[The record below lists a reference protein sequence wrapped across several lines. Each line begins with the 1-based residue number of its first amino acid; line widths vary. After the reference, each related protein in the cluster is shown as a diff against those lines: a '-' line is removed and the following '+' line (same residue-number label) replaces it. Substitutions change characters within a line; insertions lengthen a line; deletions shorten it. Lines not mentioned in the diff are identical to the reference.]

1 MREDGRNWYVYV
13 ANWGLILK
21 WRILTNGGRESY
33 TVTPH
38 IYFLYFFTFWS
49 HDIMHEREFLKEMS
63 DPSLIRK
70 QFTSFLSKQLVSRL
84 LTAIRWPRHE
94 RFHWLSLQ
102 TSTLNDNKRISAWIY
117 MMHKSNGSWMYW
129 LTEIILKVNTWSEN
143 AQKNG
148 ELLAQRPFLKGLKI
162 PLDHANLSVTWGLI
176 NNYHTSARWIWVDR

>member
-1 MREDGRNWYVYV
+1 MGEDGRNWHVWV
-13 ANWGLILK
+13 ENWGLTLK

-33 TVTPH
+33 AVTPR
-38 IYFLYFFTFWS
+38 IYLLHFFIFRT

-63 DPSLIRK
+63 DPSLKRK

-84 LTAIRWPRHE
+84 LTAIRWPRHK

-143 AQKNG
+143 AQKN
-148 ELLAQRPFLKGLKI
+148 
-162 PLDHANLSVTWGLI
+162 
-176 NNYHTSARWIWVDR
+176 RWTPCSKHIIFK